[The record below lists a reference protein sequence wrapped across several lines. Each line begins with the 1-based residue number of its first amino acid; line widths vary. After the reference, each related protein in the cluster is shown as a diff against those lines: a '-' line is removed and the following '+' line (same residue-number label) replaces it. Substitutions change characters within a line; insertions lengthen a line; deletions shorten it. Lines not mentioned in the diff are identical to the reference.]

1 MATLKRKKS
10 TEKKYSRFKLTRY
23 LSMIFISLALM
34 ALLNLVKV
42 FSDQLLPLVGGLTLA
57 EANAECDLMKIEER
71 WNYEGGLQN
80 CIDYYSSDHI
90 VAAELLYNITSI
102 SLSSML
108 LLIFT
113 MCGVILMQFSQK
125 RN

>member
-10 TEKKYSRFKLTRY
+10 TKKKYNRFEFTQY
-23 LSMIFISLALM
+23 LSMMFISLALM
-34 ALLNLVKV
+34 AFLNLVKI
-42 FSDQLLPLVGGLTLA
+42 FSGQLLPIVDGLTLA
-57 EANAECDLMKIEER
+57 EAKAECDLMKIEER

-90 VAAELLYNITSI
+90 VVAELLYNITSI
-102 SLSSML
+102 SLSFML

-113 MCGVILMQFSQK
+113 ICGVVFMQFSQK